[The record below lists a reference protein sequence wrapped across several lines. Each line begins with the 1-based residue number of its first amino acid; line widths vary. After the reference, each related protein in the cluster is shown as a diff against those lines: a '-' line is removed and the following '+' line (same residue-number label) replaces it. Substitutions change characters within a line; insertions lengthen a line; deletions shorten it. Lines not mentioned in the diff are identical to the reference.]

1 MKVQATVLFNFQA
14 KTLAEAGAVL
24 DDVLARA
31 RERNDVD
38 VGHVEFVSPPGD
50 RSVTL
55 PPISAPAGYQRR
67 TPASAAIAN
76 RS

>member
-1 MKVQATVLFNFQA
+1 MKVQATVLLNFQA

-38 VGHVEFVSPPGD
+38 VGHVEFVSPPTD
-50 RSVTL
+50 RGVTL
-55 PPISAPAGYQRR
+55 PAIPAPAHQHREVPG
-67 TPASAAIAN
+67 PARLAN
-76 RS
+76 GG